1 MSILRDF
8 REELGVD
15 PEPLHR
21 RLLRSGVRPVE
32 LAEAVQ
38 EYLREQQEV
47 TDDGVRAPN
56 VLRITLG
63 TKDHERLARYG
74 VTLPRALGMV
84 VVETAAEHGWML
96 LGPVKVRIDRDEL
109 VSPGAY
115 RLVGRIEPV
124 DGWNPGPD
132 GDAGHDGASGR
143 NDQDSERHDGEGDGH
158 DPSHGRDDEGVTRID
173 AQASSVASPVE
184 AGGVTDPTLAVRT
197 GVDAGTDLI
206 LDGRRVTAGRGG
218 ACDLVVRDTTVSRE
232 HAAFVLR
239 GDVWWV
245 LDLGSTNG
253 TRVNGLRAAEHP
265 IVPGDRIELGDIVVE
280 FVEA

>member
-8 REELGVD
+8 RDELGED

-21 RLLRSGVRPVE
+21 RLLRAGVRPSE
-32 LAEAVQ
+32 LAEAIQ

-63 TKDHERLARYG
+63 TEDHERLARYG
-74 VTLPRALGMV
+74 IALPRALGTV
-84 VVETAAEHGWML
+84 VVETASENGWIL
-96 LGPVKVRIDRDEL
+96 LGPVKVRIERDEL
-109 VSPGAY
+109 VKPGAY
-115 RLVGRIEPV
+115 RLVGRVEPV
-124 DGWNPGPD
+124 DGWG
-132 GDAGHDGASGR
+132 
-143 NDQDSERHDGEGDGH
+143 SEPRGDGTPVRVDTPATVPATTGGVH
-158 DPSHGRDDEGVTRID
+158 GPNDDAPSDPSADRHVH
-173 AQASSVASPVE
+173 
-184 AGGVTDPTLAVRT
+184 AGGVTDPTLVVRS
-197 GVDAGTDLI
+197 GVDADARLV
-206 LDGRRVTAGRGG
+206 LDGRRVMAGRGST
-218 ACDLVVRDTTVSRE
+218 CDLVVRDTTVSRE

>member
-8 REELGVD
+8 RAELGDD
-15 PEPLHR
+15 PEPLLR
-21 RLLRSGVRPVE
+21 RVLRAGVRPTE

-38 EYLREQQEV
+38 EYLRDQQEV
-47 TDDGVRAPN
+47 TSDGVLAPN
-56 VLRITLG
+56 VLRVTLG

-74 VTLPRALGMV
+74 IALPRALGTV
-84 VVETAAEHGWML
+84 VVESCAEHGWTL

-109 VSPGAY
+109 IKPGAY
-115 RLVGRIEPV
+115 RLAGRVERV
-124 DGWNPGPD
+124 AGWGPD
-132 GDAGHDGASGR
+132 PATEEPQKPARVVLEGDAPADLASGLG
-143 NDQDSERHDGEGDGH
+143 ST
-158 DPSHGRDDEGVTRID
+158 SHAVDL
-173 AQASSVASPVE
+173 
-184 AGGVTDPTLAVRT
+184 GGVTDPTLTVRT
-197 GVDAGTDLI
+197 GVDAGATLV
-206 LDGRRVTAGRGG
+206 LDGRRVTAGRGDG
-218 ACDLVVRDTTVSRE
+218 CDLIVRDTTVSRE

-280 FVEA
+280 LVEA

>member
-1 MSILRDF
+1 MSILGDF
-8 REELGVD
+8 RDELGAD

-21 RLLRSGVRPVE
+21 RLLRTGVRPTE

-74 VTLPRALGMV
+74 VALPRALGMV
-84 VVETAAEHGWML
+84 VVDTAADNGWIL

-115 RLVGRIEPV
+115 RLVGRVEPV
-124 DGWNPGPD
+124 DGWNAQHAGGQGGRADEGADDDASDD
-132 GDAGHDGASGR
+132 G
-143 NDQDSERHDGEGDGH
+143 
-158 DPSHGRDDEGVTRID
+158 EGVTRID
-173 AQASSVASPVE
+173 VPATTAE

-197 GVDAGTDLI
+197 GVDAGTMLT
-206 LDGRRVTAGRGG
+206 LDGRRVTAGRGS

-253 TRVNGLRAAEHP
+253 TRINGLRAAEHP